1 MCFHKFIKVFFLSG
15 LKGFRCGKIVKKLV
29 EEAAESWLAAE
40 HESKE
45 RTAEEL
51 SQLVYHI
58 QCMMIAK
65 GISLSELYATL

>member
-1 MCFHKFIKVFFLSG
+1 MKSFDQLFDELSNKVKSADSSSTTVSYIG
-15 LKGFRCGKIVKKLV
+15 QGVHAIGKKLV

-51 SQLVYHI
+51 SHQL
-58 QCMMIAK
+58 M
-65 GISLSELYATL
+65 